1 MTASRT
7 TLPVRGWKTAA
18 RFRFVFRRL
27 RGQGSST
34 RGPNSD
40 PWPQYR
46 PEFLAA
52 GGRQIIGPEMAYTV
66 NQALIRSSEIRSRRI
81 ALVVVW
87 NGSTQIMLMG
97 HSISGQIF
105 VSFGQRCALGGAN

>member
-1 MTASRT
+1 
-7 TLPVRGWKTAA
+7 
-18 RFRFVFRRL
+18 
-27 RGQGSST
+27 
-34 RGPNSD
+34 
-40 PWPQYR
+40 
-46 PEFLAA
+46 
-52 GGRQIIGPEMAYTV
+52 MAYTV

-105 VSFGQRCALGGAN
+105 VSFGQRCALGGAS